1 MNTEVLENLNNDVEL
16 TQIVKDYLN
25 DKCGDITE
33 ICLAVAAISDHLLA
47 LIDPDFCGIK
57 DYHEFWVEPSDC
69 GQEMYS
75 IIDSAFEKAS
85 IK

>member
-1 MNTEVLENLNNDVEL
+1 MNNKALENMNGDVEL

-25 DKCGDITE
+25 NECSDITE

-47 LIDPDFCGIK
+47 LLDPDFCGIV
-57 DYHEFWVEPSDC
+57 DYHEFWVEPSEC

-85 IK
+85 K

>member
-1 MNTEVLENLNNDVEL
+1 MNTETLERMNNDAEL

-25 DKCGDITE
+25 SECGSIEE
-33 ICLAVAAISDHLLA
+33 ICLAATAISDHLLS
-47 LIDPDFCGIK
+47 LLDPDFCGIV

-85 IK
+85 RL